1 MAEIYTFSA
10 RDILEFMNIAG
21 LGMAGEATH
30 FCSRLYVCV
39 NEREG
44 DCRKR
49 NTLQVGMSLNIWGQS
64 LKLMKSVA
72 GSAEKSTGR
81 EKEWFKKD
89 IVSDKIKEIAFKT
102 VVRPLMYAV

>member
-21 LGMAGEATH
+21 LGMAGEATD

-44 DCRKR
+44 DCRKKHH
-49 NTLQVGMSLNIWGQS
+49 VSGDEFKYMG
-64 LKLMKSVA
+64 SVIQTNEEC
-72 GSAEKSTGR
+72 SR
-81 EKEWFKKD
+81 ECRKEYRQR
-89 IVSDKIKEIAFKT
+89 ER
-102 VVRPLMYAV
+102 VV